1 MCDIISPDL
10 VYKALRT
17 IHDDFTRW
25 GIPNPRIVV
34 AGLNAHAYGE
44 EDKTQIAPGVE
55 RARAEGINVTGPA
68 PPDSVFRWCIDGQY
82 DVVLA
87 MYHDQGHIAVK
98 TWGFV
103 GNCAMILGMPHIHMS
118 VAHGNGFRHRRQGY
132 CQPRD
137 DADCHAPDGEPCR
150 RQGLPQ
156 GRCRRVSVAARD
168 VAPLAAVLLD
178 LDGTLA
184 DTAADLAHALNRL
197 RDEQGMA
204 PLAVSELRP
213 YVSQGAR
220 GMLACALDIGPQ
232 DADYARLR
240 DRFLTLYADSCAR
253 EATLFE
259 GFADVLGELRGRGL
273 RIGIVT
279 NKLERFAAPLLRA
292 LGVWPDADC
301 LITPDL
307 LRLPEA
313 RS

>member
-1 MCDIISPDL
+1 M
-10 VYKALRT
+10 
-17 IHDDFTRW
+17 
-25 GIPNPRIVV
+25 
-34 AGLNAHAYGE
+34 
-44 EDKTQIAPGVE
+44 
-55 RARAEGINVTGPA
+55 
-68 PPDSVFRWCIDGQY
+68 
-82 DVVLA
+82 
-87 MYHDQGHIAVK
+87 
-98 TWGFV
+98 
-103 GNCAMILGMPHIHMS
+103 
-118 VAHGNGFRHRRQGY
+118 
-132 CQPRD
+132 
-137 DADCHAPDGEPCR
+137 
-150 RQGLPQ
+150 
-156 GRCRRVSVAARD
+156 SVAARD

-197 RDEQGMA
+197 RGEHDLA
-204 PLAVSELRP
+204 PLAVSQLRP

-220 GMLACALDIGPQ
+220 GMLACALNVGPA

-240 DRFLTLYADSCAR
+240 DRFLAIYADSCAC

-307 LRLPEA
+307 LRLPKPDPEGVLLACA
-313 RS
+313 RLGVAPAASVFVGDDPRDIAAGQAAGTRTVVAGYGYIAPGEDVAVWGADACIDSPAGLLALCRDWGA

>member
-1 MCDIISPDL
+1 M
-10 VYKALRT
+10 
-17 IHDDFTRW
+17 
-25 GIPNPRIVV
+25 
-34 AGLNAHAYGE
+34 
-44 EDKTQIAPGVE
+44 
-55 RARAEGINVTGPA
+55 
-68 PPDSVFRWCIDGQY
+68 
-82 DVVLA
+82 
-87 MYHDQGHIAVK
+87 
-98 TWGFV
+98 
-103 GNCAMILGMPHIHMS
+103 
-118 VAHGNGFRHRRQGY
+118 
-132 CQPRD
+132 
-137 DADCHAPDGEPCR
+137 
-150 RQGLPQ
+150 
-156 GRCRRVSVAARD
+156 SVAARQA
-168 VAPLAAVLLD
+168 APLAAVLLD

-197 RDEQGMA
+197 RDELGMA

-240 DRFLTLYADSCAR
+240 DRFLAIYADSCAS

-307 LRLPEA
+307 LRLPKPDPEGVLMACA
-313 RS
+313 RLGVAPAASVFVGDDPRDIAAGQAAGTRTVAAGYGYIAPGEDVARWGADACIASPADLIALCRAWGS